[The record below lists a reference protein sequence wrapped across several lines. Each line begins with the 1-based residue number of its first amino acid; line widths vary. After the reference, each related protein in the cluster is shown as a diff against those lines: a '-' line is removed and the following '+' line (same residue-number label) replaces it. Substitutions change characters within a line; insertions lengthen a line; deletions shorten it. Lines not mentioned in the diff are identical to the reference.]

1 MFSPRHLAT
10 ALAAVALL
18 IFASLA
24 TLHDD
29 ERYFP
34 LLVIRVLDGASANS
48 PQLKTTMLMEGV
60 PSRRQCES
68 TLSSITSSVQG
79 SCRQCGVV
87 TSECVDVLT
96 DEQVALL
103 SAAPLDLFT
112 ARLPSGIAAY
122 QSDSVELARQACE
135 ETERRAAGTGGTVKC
150 HPPGSARPTALD
162 SSGKSARAW
171 NSGDVW
177 NILAWIAFAVL
188 AIQLARPL
196 TPFLGAR
203 AVDLPRWQ
211 KQAVIAASDV
221 VALEACLW
229 AAFSIRL
236 ETFSLPSASVL
247 PIFALSPLIAVPI
260 FIRTGLYRAVMR
272 YLGLRAL
279 GAIAKAVLLYTA
291 VLTLAVFVLSLPNV
305 PRSIPLIHGA
315 LAMLLIGG
323 TRALARHWLVASGV
337 GDRAVVERK
346 RVLIYGAGSAG
357 IQLASAL
364 AHSREVVPIALVDD
378 DPILHRKQIAGLNVS
393 SPNDLPDLI
402 RDQRIA
408 EVLLAIP
415 SASRKRR
422 HQIIEQLEPLPVHV
436 RTLPGVAELAEGKVK
451 TSSLREIDIEDLL
464 GRDPVAPDQ
473 SLLSA
478 NVAGK
483 AVMVTG
489 AGGSIGSELCRQ
501 IAARGPRCLLLFEVS
516 EFALYSIEHDLLSSG
531 LMNGSKLFP
540 ILGTVCDPEKL
551 KRVLSHFGVQ
561 TIFHAAAY
569 KHVPMVE
576 KNPCEGAINNVLGT
590 WHTANAA
597 LEVGVESF
605 VLISTDK
612 AVRPTNTM
620 GTTKRLAEMVLQALS
635 AEFPKLTRFAM
646 VRFGNV
652 LGSSGSVV
660 PLFREQIRQ
669 GGPVTVTDPRIV
681 RYFMT
686 IPEAAQLVIQ
696 AGAMGS
702 GGDVFVLDMGEP
714 VKILELARR
723 MINLSGL
730 SVWQPDTSDGDIKI
744 EFTGLRPG
752 EKLYEELLIG
762 EHVSP
767 TSHPRIR
774 KANETAL
781 PLSEIRQILADLS
794 SACAMGDSDQLRI
807 ILRQAVREF
816 VPQCENMDP
825 MSERSH

>member
-150 HPPGSARPTALD
+150 HPPGSARPAALD
-162 SSGKSARAW
+162 SFGKSTRAW

-236 ETFSLPSASVL
+236 ETFFLPSASVL
-247 PIFALSPLIAVPI
+247 PIFVLSPLIAVPI

-323 TRALARHWLVASGV
+323 TRALARHWLVASGG

-464 GRDPVAPDQ
+464 GRDPVDPDRK
-473 SLLSA
+473 LLAA
-478 NVAGK
+478 NIAGK
-483 AVMVTG
+483 SVMVTG

-501 IAARGPRCLLLFEVS
+501 IAAQGPSQLVLFELS
-516 EFALYSIEHDLLSSG
+516 EFALYTIEQDLLTRRAIPTAN
-531 LMNGSKLFP
+531 LWP
-540 ILGTVCDPEKL
+540 ILGSVCDHEKL

-576 KNPCEGAINNVLGT
+576 KNPCEGALNNVLGT

-597 LEVGVESF
+597 LETGVETF

-620 GTTKRLAEMVLQALS
+620 GTTKRLAEMVLQSLS
-635 AEFPKLTRFAM
+635 AEFPQLTRFTM

-660 PLFREQIRQ
+660 PLFREQIRL

-686 IPEAAQLVIQ
+686 ITEAAQLVIQ
-696 AGAMGS
+696 AGALGR

-714 VKILELARR
+714 VRILDLARR

-730 SVWQPDTSDGDIKI
+730 TVRDADNPEGDIEI
-744 EFTGLRPG
+744 RFTGLRPG

-762 EHVSP
+762 NNVLP
-767 TSHPRIR
+767 TGNDRIM
-774 KANETAL
+774 KAAETSLSLAEIRVA
-781 PLSEIRQILADLS
+781 LSEMQSICLS
-794 SACAMGDSDQLRI
+794 QDSHRLRN
-807 ILRQAVREF
+807 LLLGMVQEF
-816 VPQCENMDP
+816 APQCGNEDLLV
-825 MSERSH
+825 ERV